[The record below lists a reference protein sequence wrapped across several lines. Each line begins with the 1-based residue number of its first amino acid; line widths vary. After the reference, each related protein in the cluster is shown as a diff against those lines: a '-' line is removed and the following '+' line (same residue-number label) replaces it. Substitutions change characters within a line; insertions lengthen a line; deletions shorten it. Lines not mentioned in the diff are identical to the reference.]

1 VTASERSPLAH
12 DRRGDGEPL
21 VLLHPLG
28 ADRGVWEPVLDQLA
42 DERDVIAADL
52 PGFGESPSLPDE
64 VTTTPAALARAVAD
78 LLDSL
83 GIERAHA
90 SGISLGAWVALELA
104 KIGRARSVTALCP
117 AGFWPRP
124 LGPRPELARR
134 SARLL
139 RPILPALTRT
149 SGGRT
154 ALLQGV
160 VARPANVPP
169 AAALRLV
176 RAYIDAPGFDRAN
189 REMRGSVFSGFETI
203 DVPVTLAWS
212 EYDRLVGRPRKPQPD
227 WVRQVALDG
236 CGHVPTWDDPPL
248 VAHTIL
254 ESSGSSVAVVPGRL
268 SA

>member
-1 VTASERSPLAH
+1 MTPSVLAH
-12 DRRGDGEPL
+12 DRRGHGEPL

-28 ADRGVWEPVLDQLA
+28 GDRGVWEPVLNRLA
-42 DERDVIAADL
+42 AERDVIAADL
-52 PGFGESPSLPDE
+52 PGFGESPALPDD
-64 VTTTPAALARAVAD
+64 VTSTPAALARAVAD

-90 SGISLGAWVALELA
+90 SGISLGAWVALELG
-104 KIGRARSVTALCP
+104 KRGRARSVTALCP

-124 LGPRPELARR
+124 LGPRPEIARR
-134 SARLL
+134 GSRLL
-139 RPILPALTRT
+139 RPLLPALTRT
-149 SGGRT
+149 LSGRT

-160 VARPANVPP
+160 LARPENVPP
-169 AAALRLV
+169 ADALRLV
-176 RAYIDAPGFDRAN
+176 RAYTDAPGFERAN
-189 REMRGSVFSGFETI
+189 REMRGSVFSGFENI

-212 EYDRLVGRPRKPQPD
+212 EYDRLVGRPRKSQPD

-248 VAHTIL
+248 VARTIL
-254 ESSGSSVAVVPGRL
+254 EGSGSPAAVAPGER